1 MKFNN
6 FNTFVF
12 FGILLLFSCE
22 QFVEID
28 APNDQLTGDVIYND
42 ASTVTAALTNIY
54 AHLRDDGITN
64 GQLNGMGNLFG
75 LYSDDLDLYSTALR
89 QIQGFHLSSLEAS
102 NSNVSNLWKN
112 SYKLIYASN
121 AIIEG
126 VVKTSK
132 LKEADKNQFLGEA
145 YFIRG
150 FLHFYLVNLFG
161 DIPFIETTDYK
172 TNSKVSRIPIENV
185 YKKII
190 ADLVQSK
197 SLLKESYIGSEKA
210 RPNKWVVS
218 ALLARLY
225 LYKKEW
231 QKALEESTAIISN
244 GGYTLEADITKVF
257 LKTSPETLWQFSS
270 AASGYNTYEGFT
282 FIFNSGPPRTVALTN
297 GLIQSFKPT
306 DLRLANWTKT
316 ITKGSNLW
324 YHAYKYKQRGPTSSS
339 KEYSV
344 MFRLAEQYLIRAE
357 AKVKL
362 GDLPGAVQD
371 INIIRSRAGLVGT
384 TATSSDDLLNAVL
397 EERRHELFTEL
408 GHRWFDL
415 KRTGKA
421 SSYLPLVK
429 SNWKSTAILL
439 PIPESELLLNPNLKP
454 QNNGY

>member
-1 MKFNN
+1 M
-6 FNTFVF
+6 F
-12 FGILLLFSCE
+12 FGILLLVSCE

-28 APNDQLTGDVIYND
+28 APNDQLTGDVIYEE

-64 GQLNGMGNLFG
+64 GQLNGINNLLG
-75 LYSDDLDLYSTALR
+75 LYSDELDLYSTSLS

-112 SYKLIYASN
+112 SYNLIYASN

-126 VVKTSK
+126 VENTSK
-132 LKEADKNQFLGEA
+132 LKEKDKHQFLGEA

-150 FLHFYLVNLFG
+150 FLHFYLVNIFG
-161 DIPFIETTDYK
+161 DIPYIETTDYK
-172 TNSKVSRIPIENV
+172 TNSKVSRIPSDDV

-190 ADLVQSK
+190 ADLIKSK
-197 SLLKESYIGSEKA
+197 SLLTESYISSEKA
-210 RPNKWVVS
+210 RPNTWVAS
-218 ALLARLY
+218 ALLARVY
-225 LYKKEW
+225 LYKKDW
-231 QKALEESTAIISN
+231 LKALEESTAIIEN
-244 GGYTLEADITKVF
+244 GGYTLEPNSNQVF
-257 LKTSPETLWQFSS
+257 LKTSPETLWQLSS

-297 GLIQSFKPT
+297 GLIQSFEAT
-306 DLRLANWTKT
+306 DLRFTNWVKT
-316 ITKGSNLW
+316 ITKDSNSW
-324 YHAYKYKQRGPTSSS
+324 YHAYKYKQRGPTSES
-339 KEYSV
+339 KEYSI
-344 MFRLAEQYLIRAE
+344 MFRLAEQFLIRAE

-362 GDLPGAVQD
+362 EDVPGAVQD
-371 INIIRSRAGLVGT
+371 INTIRARAGLIST
-384 TATSSDDLLNAVL
+384 TATGSEAVFYALLQ
-397 EERRHELFTEL
+397 ERRHELFTEL

-421 SSYLPLVK
+421 DSYLGSIK

-439 PIPESELLLNPNLKP
+439 PIPESELILNPNLKP